1 MTELFEAIKNYYES
15 QPISERAGLFAYR
28 APEKAVLPYVTYML
42 VTSKQDE
49 ESFDARPESPLVQF
63 SIWSE
68 NSTPLEAMELR
79 DIFVRSFDIA
89 SLSIAGW
96 STIRCKRE
104 TENLV
109 EDPDGG
115 FTYHIDYRLL
125 TQKS

>member
-49 ESFDARPESPLVQF
+49 ESFDARPE
-63 SIWSE
+63 
-68 NSTPLEAMELR
+68 AMELR